1 MRWLDS
7 IIGSVDMNLSNLWE
21 ICSTEKP
28 AMELQK
34 VGHDFMTKQQQEN
47 TVNNWFV
54 VQKKLDN
61 QDEMKKFLTKF
72 KLQNWFKKRQKFWTY
87 LQQVK
92 SMNQ

>member
-1 MRWLDS
+1 
-7 IIGSVDMNLSNLWE
+7 
-21 ICSTEKP
+21 
-28 AMELQK
+28 MELQK
-34 VGHDFMTKQQQEN
+34 VGHDFTTKQQQEN
-47 TVNNWFV
+47 NVNNWFV